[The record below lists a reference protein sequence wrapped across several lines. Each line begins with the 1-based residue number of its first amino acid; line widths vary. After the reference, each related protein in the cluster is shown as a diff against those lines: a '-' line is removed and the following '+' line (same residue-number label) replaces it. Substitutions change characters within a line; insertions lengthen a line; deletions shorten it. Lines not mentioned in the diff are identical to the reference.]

1 MTNFKDAVFQYGGVP
16 VGSGMLPIM
25 GGVGKSYFVDP
36 ALGGDGNSGKRPD
49 QALKTVTAAYN
60 KTVDKQGDVVY
71 LLNDGNTSGSAREA
85 AGITWSNDNTHLI
98 GLCAPSVNQRAR
110 ITPTSGSTDVDAFTP
125 MITLSGIGCVFSN
138 ISIVQGNS
146 EDGKASVGILLS
158 GERNYLHNVSILTGQ
173 HANQGDEISYALQ
186 ISGSENVI
194 EKCYIGTDTIAR
206 GNNAASANIRFGAG
220 ASEQA
225 TRNIIRDCVLP
236 MYADDTEP
244 LFVTYTTSFDVQRW
258 NLMER
263 CTFVNTG
270 TSTIDAA
277 ISWPSLTA
285 GVLLVKDCSF
295 FGMTDITAADNSDV
309 LLGGPVGAAGT
320 DVDMG
325 HFKSVNIS

>member
-1 MTNFKDAVFQYGGVP
+1 MTMFRDQVYQFGGVP
-16 VGSGMLPIM
+16 VGSGMLPQM
-25 GGVGKSYFVDP
+25 GGLGKVFFVDP
-36 ALGGDGNSGKRPD
+36 ARGSDSNSGKRPD
-49 QALKTVTAAYN
+49 QALDTVTKALSLCTAN
-60 KTVDKQGDVVY
+60 RGDTVY
-71 LLNDGNTSGSAREA
+71 LLNDGNTSGSARET
-85 AGITWSNDNTHLI
+85 AGITWNKDNTHLI
-98 GLCAPSVNQRAR
+98 GLCAPSVNQRSR
-110 ITPTSGSTDVDAFTP
+110 ITPSSGSTDVDAFTP
-125 MITLSGIGCVFSN
+125 MITLSGTGCVFSN

-173 HANQGDEISYALQ
+173 HANQGDEVSYALQ

-225 TRNIIRDCVLP
+225 TRNIVRDCFLP

-258 NLMER
+258 NLIER
-263 CTFVNTG
+263 CSLVNTG

-277 ISWPSLTA
+277 IAWPGLTA
-285 GVLLVKDCSF
+285 GILLVKDCGF
-295 FGMTDITAADNSDV
+295 YGMTDVTAADNSNVV
-309 LLGGPVGAAGT
+309 LSGPTGPAGT